1 MHVARWSCVAV
12 FLWAAGVGLC
22 WAGDLLPPET
32 PIPEAID
39 HYIEAQLADED
50 ITPAPPADEATLV
63 RRLTLDLVG
72 RIPTVAE
79 VAAYVQSSDPHTKE
93 LLIDR
98 LMHSPGYV
106 RYQAVATD
114 TMLMGEKRG
123 RLREYL
129 QAAIAEN
136 RRWDQVFR
144 ELIDADESDP
154 QRKGAA
160 EYLKAHLNEPDVL
173 TNQVSVDF
181 FGVNISC
188 AQCHDHP
195 LVDDWQQAHFF
206 GMKSFFNRTFQSEG
220 FVAESAFGEVKFQT
234 TAGETREASP
244 VFLTGTSIDEPVW
257 ENTEERQKAEK
268 ELFEKFKK
276 EKKQPP
282 PPEFSRRDQ
291 LADIALRPGEREFFA
306 RSIVNRMWHRFFGY
320 GLVMPLDQMHSANPP
335 THPDLLDW
343 LARDLV
349 EHGYDLQRL
358 ARGLVQS
365 DTYARSS
372 QWEGEGDRPWPDLFA
387 VAQVK
392 PLAPEQY
399 ATSLNLAARDPEELN
414 ADVPAEE
421 LAERFEQM
429 ENRGRG
435 LVDQFPLAGSDF
447 QVSVTEGLLLSNN
460 EKLAGDLLAE
470 GGGTLVGRLVRI
482 DDRRQRVEAAVW
494 NTLCRPPAEEEA
506 AVLVEYLAA
515 REDRPLEA
523 CRQMVWALLTSS
535 EMRFNH

>member
-1 MHVARWSCVAV
+1 
-12 FLWAAGVGLC
+12 VGLC

-106 RYQAVATD
+106 RYQAVATE

-129 QAAIAEN
+129 HAAIAEN
-136 RRWDQVFR
+136 RPWDQVFR
-144 ELIDADESDP
+144 ELIDADEPDP
-154 QRKGAA
+154 ARKGAA

-195 LVDDWQQAHFF
+195 LVDDWRQDHFF
-206 GMKSFFNRTFQSEG
+206 GMKAFFNRTFQSEG

-244 VFLTGTSIDEPVW
+244 VFLTGTTIEEPVW
-257 ENTEERQKAEK
+257 EDVEEKQKAEK
-268 ELFEKFKK
+268 ELFEKLKK
-276 EKKQPP
+276 EKQPPP

-291 LADIALRPGEREFFA
+291 LAEIALRPGEQDFFA
-306 RSIVNRMWHRFFGY
+306 RSIVNRMWHRFYGY

-335 THPDLLDW
+335 THPELLDW
-343 LARDLV
+343 LARDLI

-358 ARGLVQS
+358 VQGLVQ
-365 DTYARSS
+365 TEAYARSS
-372 QWEGEGDRPWPDLFA
+372 QWEGEGKRPWPDLFA

-399 ATSLNLAARDPEELN
+399 ATSLYLAARDPEEFS
-414 ADVPAEE
+414 ADVSTDE
-421 LAERFEQM
+421 LEKRFEQI

-435 LVDQFPLAGSDF
+435 LVDQFPLAGDQF

-460 EKLAGDLLAE
+460 DKIATDLLAE
-470 GGGTLVGRLVRI
+470 GGGTLVGRLMQI
-482 DDRRQRVEAAVW
+482 DDRRQRMEAAVW
-494 NTLCRPPAEEEA
+494 NALCRPPAEEEA

-535 EMRFNH
+535 